1 MEENIKLIDLVIEI
15 IDARAPLSTRNPD
28 IDTLSVGKFRMILLN
43 KSDMSDKNDNIKWCN
58 YFESKGIKCIEV
70 NSKTGLGIKGID
82 KTIKEV
88 CKEKIER
95 DRKRGI
101 LNRPIR
107 CMIVG
112 IPNVGKS
119 TLMNALVGER
129 LSIITSKAQTTRH
142 RIMGIVNGDD
152 FQIVYT
158 DTPGI
163 VNPHYK
169 LHEQMMGFVNS
180 ALEDADLFILVTEI
194 GETFKNQE
202 VLAKIIRS
210 ETPVILVINKIDLS
224 DQQTINDK
232 IAYWRNQIPRAIII
246 PASATEHFNIDNIFD
261 NILDLLPEN
270 PPYFPK
276 DELTDRSMR
285 FFVSE
290 IIREKLLLFYQK
302 EIPYSCEV
310 AVESYE
316 EKEGVDNIRA
326 VIFVERESQKAIL
339 IGHQGK
345 SIKKVGI
352 EARKDIEEFTGK
364 RCFLNLYIKV
374 LKDWRNSD
382 RALKQFGY
390 ESE

>member
-1 MEENIKLIDLVIEI
+1 MHK
-15 IDARAPLSTRNPD
+15 A
-28 IDTLSVGKFRMILLN
+28 GF
-43 KSDMSDKNDNIKWCN
+43 
-58 YFESKGIKCIEV
+58 V
-70 NSKTGLGIKGID
+70 NFIG
-82 KTIKEV
+82 
-88 CKEKIER
+88 
-95 DRKRGI
+95 
-101 LNRPIR
+101 N
-107 CMIVG
+107 
-112 IPNVGKS
+112 PNVGKS

-142 RIMGIVNGDD
+142 RIMGIVNGED

-169 LHEQMMGFVNS
+169 LHQQMMGVVYN
-180 ALEDADLFILVTEI
+180 ALEDADLFLLVTEV
-194 GETFKNQE
+194 GETLKNQE
-202 VLAKIIRS
+202 LLSKIILS
-210 ETPVILVINKIDLS
+210 NTPIILVINKIDLS
-224 DQQTINDK
+224 DQQQVTEK
-232 IAYWRNQIPRAIII
+232 MAYWQNTIPRAVVI
-246 PASATEHFNIDNIFD
+246 PASATERFNIDTIFD
-261 NILDLLPEN
+261 HIMQLLPEN

-290 IIREKLLLFYQK
+290 IIREKLLLYYQK

-310 AVESYE
+310 TVESYE

-326 VIFVERESQKAIL
+326 IIYVERESQRAIL

-352 EARKDIEEFTGK
+352 ESRKDIEEFTGK
-364 RCFLNLYIKV
+364 KCFLNLYVKV
-374 LKDWRNSD
+374 LKDWRNSE

-390 ESE
+390 ETGD